1 MTADKI
7 VLTADSTHGRAEH
20 LDATKISRQPIF
32 LIGLFAAAAVHA
44 ALILGMI
51 GSPSRYIG
59 DPEGSSRVINVEL
72 IDEAEFQNSAPS
84 TSRPDNPPSAATVAP
99 PPQPEAPP
107 PQPEAPR
114 AQPEEPRPQPE
125 EPRPQPEEPSA
136 QPEAPRAQPE
146 EPSAQPEAPSAQ
158 PEEPRAQPQAPS
170 ASEPVLP
177 QKSAEQPPLETKK
190 PKAPSPQDTP
200 EKRKVTEIDPN
211 YELKPPATLDL
222 RVPFYATTTEAQRS
236 SSGAT
241 RPPGITRSGE
251 NDKFGRDVI
260 RSLRKMMPPPRGIKG
275 RVTIR
280 IFLDGQGNIAKA
292 ELVQSGGNRELDQSV
307 LFSAQ
312 QATFPYPPKGATVA
326 DRTFRVTYIY
336 R

>member
-1 MTADKI
+1 MSADKI

-20 LDATKISRQPIF
+20 LAATKISRQPIF
-32 LIGLFAAAAVHA
+32 LIGLIGAVAVHA
-44 ALILGMI
+44 ALILGLI

-72 IDEAEFQNSAPS
+72 INEAEFQNSAPS

-99 PPQPEAPP
+99 PPQPE
-107 PQPEAPR
+107 E
-114 AQPEEPRPQPE
+114 
-125 EPRPQPEEPSA
+125 
-136 QPEAPRAQPE
+136 PRAQPE
-146 EPSAQPEAPSAQ
+146 EPSA
-158 PEEPRAQPQAPS
+158 
-170 ASEPVLP
+170 SEPDLP
-177 QKSAEQPPLETKK
+177 QKSAKQPPLETEK
-190 PKAPSPQDTP
+190 PKTPSPQDTP

-211 YELKPPATLDL
+211 YELKPPAPLDL
-222 RVPFYATTTEAQRS
+222 RVPFYATTTGAQRS

-312 QATFPYPPKGATVA
+312 QVTFPYPPKGATVA

>member
-1 MTADKI
+1 MSADKI

-20 LDATKISRQPIF
+20 LAATKISRQPIF
-32 LIGLFAAAAVHA
+32 LIGLIGAVAVHA
-44 ALILGMI
+44 ALILGLI

-99 PPQPEAPP
+99 PPQPET
-107 PQPEAPR
+107 PR
-114 AQPEEPRPQPE
+114 AQPEE
-125 EPRPQPEEPSA
+125 
-136 QPEAPRAQPE
+136 PRAQPE
-146 EPSAQPEAPSAQ
+146 EPSA
-158 PEEPRAQPQAPS
+158 
-170 ASEPVLP
+170 SEPDLP
-177 QKSAEQPPLETKK
+177 QKSAEQPPLETEK
-190 PKAPSPQDTP
+190 PKTPSPQDTP

-211 YELKPPATLDL
+211 YELKPPAPLDL
-222 RVPFYATTTEAQRS
+222 RVPFYATTTGAQRS

>member
-1 MTADKI
+1 MSADKI

-20 LDATKISRQPIF
+20 LAAINISRQPIF

-44 ALILGMI
+44 ALILGLI

-99 PPQPEAPP
+99 PPQPE
-107 PQPEAPR
+107 E
-114 AQPEEPRPQPE
+114 
-125 EPRPQPEEPSA
+125 
-136 QPEAPRAQPE
+136 PRAQPE
-146 EPSAQPEAPSAQ
+146 EPSA
-158 PEEPRAQPQAPS
+158 
-170 ASEPVLP
+170 SEPDLP
-177 QKSAEQPPLETKK
+177 QKSAEKPPLETKK

-200 EKRKVTEIDPN
+200 KKRKVTEVDPS
-211 YELKPPATLDL
+211 YELKPPAPLDL
-222 RVPFYATTTEAQRS
+222 RVPFYATTTGAQGR

>member
-1 MTADKI
+1 MSADKI

-20 LDATKISRQPIF
+20 LAATKISRQPIF
-32 LIGLFAAAAVHA
+32 LIGLIGAVAVHA
-44 ALILGMI
+44 ALILGLI

-99 PPQPEAPP
+99 PPQPEAPR
-107 PQPEAPR
+107 PQPEEPR

-125 EPRPQPEEPSA
+125 
-136 QPEAPRAQPE
+136 
-146 EPSAQPEAPSAQ
+146 
-158 PEEPRAQPQAPS
+158 APS
-170 ASEPVLP
+170 ASEPDLP

-190 PKAPSPQDTP
+190 PKTPSPQDTP

-211 YELKPPATLDL
+211 YELKPPAPLDL
-222 RVPFYATTTEAQRS
+222 RVPFYATTTGAQGR

>member
-20 LDATKISRQPIF
+20 LAATKISRQPIF
-32 LIGLFAAAAVHA
+32 LIGLIGAVAVHA
-44 ALILGMI
+44 ALILGLI

-99 PPQPEAPP
+99 PPQPEEPR
-107 PQPEAPR
+107 PQPETPR
-114 AQPEEPRPQPE
+114 AQPEE
-125 EPRPQPEEPSA
+125 
-136 QPEAPRAQPE
+136 PRAQPE
-146 EPSAQPEAPSAQ
+146 EPSA
-158 PEEPRAQPQAPS
+158 
-170 ASEPVLP
+170 SEPDLP
-177 QKSAEQPPLETKK
+177 QKSAEQPPLETEK
-190 PKAPSPQDTP
+190 PKTPSPQDTP

-211 YELKPPATLDL
+211 YELKPPAPLDL
-222 RVPFYATTTEAQRS
+222 RVPFYATTTGAQGR

>member
-20 LDATKISRQPIF
+20 LAATKISRQPIF

-107 PQPEAPR
+107 PQPEAP
-114 AQPEEPRPQPE
+114 
-125 EPRPQPEEPSA
+125 S
-136 QPEAPRAQPE
+136 AQPE

-158 PEEPRAQPQAPS
+158 PEEPRAQPEAPS
-170 ASEPVLP
+170 ASEPDLP

-211 YELKPPATLDL
+211 YEFKPPAPLDL
-222 RVPFYATTTEAQRS
+222 RVPFYATTTGAQGR

>member
-1 MTADKI
+1 MSADKI

-20 LDATKISRQPIF
+20 LAAINISRQPIF

-44 ALILGMI
+44 ALILGLI

-99 PPQPEAPP
+99 PPQPE
-107 PQPEAPR
+107 E
-114 AQPEEPRPQPE
+114 
-125 EPRPQPEEPSA
+125 
-136 QPEAPRAQPE
+136 PRAQPE
-146 EPSAQPEAPSAQ
+146 EPSA
-158 PEEPRAQPQAPS
+158 
-170 ASEPVLP
+170 SEPDLP
-177 QKSAEQPPLETKK
+177 QKSAEQPPLETEK
-190 PKAPSPQDTP
+190 PKTPSPQDTP

-211 YELKPPATLDL
+211 YELKPPAPLDL
-222 RVPFYATTTEAQRS
+222 RVPFYATTTGAQRS

-292 ELVQSGGNRELDQSV
+292 ELVQSGRNRELDQSV

>member
-1 MTADKI
+1 
-7 VLTADSTHGRAEH
+7 
-20 LDATKISRQPIF
+20 
-32 LIGLFAAAAVHA
+32 
-44 ALILGMI
+44 MI

-99 PPQPEAPP
+99 PPQPET
-107 PQPEAPR
+107 PR
-114 AQPEEPRPQPE
+114 AQHEEPRPQPE
-125 EPRPQPEEPSA
+125 EPR
-136 QPEAPRAQPE
+136 
-146 EPSAQPEAPSAQ
+146 AQPEAPSA
-158 PEEPRAQPQAPS
+158 
-170 ASEPVLP
+170 SEPDLP

-211 YELKPPATLDL
+211 YELKPPAPLDL
-222 RVPFYATTTEAQRS
+222 RVPFYATTTGAQGR

>member
-99 PPQPEAPP
+99 PPQPET
-107 PQPEAPR
+107 
-114 AQPEEPRPQPE
+114 
-125 EPRPQPEEPSA
+125 
-136 QPEAPRAQPE
+136 PRAQPE
-146 EPSAQPEAPSAQ
+146 EPSA
-158 PEEPRAQPQAPS
+158 
-170 ASEPVLP
+170 SEPDLP

-211 YELKPPATLDL
+211 YELKPPAPLDL
-222 RVPFYATTTEAQRS
+222 RVPFYATTTGAQRS

>member
-1 MTADKI
+1 MSADKI

-20 LDATKISRQPIF
+20 LAATKISRQPIF
-32 LIGLFAAAAVHA
+32 LIGLIGAVAVHA
-44 ALILGMI
+44 ALILGLI

-99 PPQPEAPP
+99 PPQPE
-107 PQPEAPR
+107 
-114 AQPEEPRPQPE
+114 EPRPQPE
-125 EPRPQPEEPSA
+125 TPRA
-136 QPEAPRAQPE
+136 QPETPRAQPE
-146 EPSAQPEAPSAQ
+146 EPSA
-158 PEEPRAQPQAPS
+158 
-170 ASEPVLP
+170 SEPDLP
-177 QKSAEQPPLETKK
+177 QKSAEQPPLETEK
-190 PKAPSPQDTP
+190 PKTPSPQDTP

-211 YELKPPATLDL
+211 YELKPPAPLDL
-222 RVPFYATTTEAQRS
+222 RVPFYATTTGAQRS

>member
-1 MTADKI
+1 MSADKI
-7 VLTADSTHGRAEH
+7 VLTADNTHGRAEH

-99 PPQPEAPP
+99 PPQPEAPRA
-107 PQPEAPR
+107 QPEEPR

-125 EPRPQPEEPSA
+125 
-136 QPEAPRAQPE
+136 
-146 EPSAQPEAPSAQ
+146 
-158 PEEPRAQPQAPS
+158 APS
-170 ASEPVLP
+170 ASEPDLP

-190 PKAPSPQDTP
+190 PKTPSPQDTP

-211 YELKPPATLDL
+211 YELKPPAPLDL
-222 RVPFYATTTEAQRS
+222 RVPFYATTTGAQRS

>member
-1 MTADKI
+1 MSADKI

-20 LDATKISRQPIF
+20 LAATKISRQPIF
-32 LIGLFAAAAVHA
+32 LIGLIGAVAVHA
-44 ALILGMI
+44 ALILGLI

-99 PPQPEAPP
+99 PPQPE
-107 PQPEAPR
+107 
-114 AQPEEPRPQPE
+114 EPRPQPE
-125 EPRPQPEEPSA
+125 T
-136 QPEAPRAQPE
+136 PRAQPE
-146 EPSAQPEAPSAQ
+146 EPSA
-158 PEEPRAQPQAPS
+158 
-170 ASEPVLP
+170 SEPDLP
-177 QKSAEQPPLETKK
+177 QKSAEQPPLETEK
-190 PKAPSPQDTP
+190 PKTPSPQDTP

-211 YELKPPATLDL
+211 YELKPPAPLDL
-222 RVPFYATTTEAQRS
+222 RVPFYATTTGAQRS

>member
-1 MTADKI
+1 MSADKI

-20 LDATKISRQPIF
+20 LAATKIRRQPIF

-44 ALILGMI
+44 ALILGLI
-51 GSPSRYIG
+51 GAPSRYIG

-72 IDEAEFQNSAPS
+72 IDEAEFLNRAPS
-84 TSRPDNPPSAATVAP
+84 TSRPDNPPSAAATVAP
-99 PPQPEAPP
+99 R

-114 AQPEEPRPQPE
+114 AQPEAPRP
-125 EPRPQPEEPSA
+125 
-136 QPEAPRAQPE
+136 
-146 EPSAQPEAPSAQ
+146 
-158 PEEPRAQPQAPS
+158 
-170 ASEPVLP
+170 SEPDLP
-177 QKSAEQPPLETKK
+177 QKSAEQPPLEIKR
-190 PKAPSPQDTP
+190 PKAPSPQDTS

-211 YELKPPATLDL
+211 YELKPPAPLDL
-222 RVPFYATTTEAQRS
+222 RVPFYATTSGAQGS

>member
-1 MTADKI
+1 MSADKI

-20 LDATKISRQPIF
+20 LAATRISRQPIF

-84 TSRPDNPPSAATVAP
+84 TSRPDNPPSAAATVASR
-99 PPQPEAPP
+99 PQPEAL
-107 PQPEAPR
+107 
-114 AQPEEPRPQPE
+114 RP
-125 EPRPQPEEPSA
+125 
-136 QPEAPRAQPE
+136 
-146 EPSAQPEAPSAQ
+146 
-158 PEEPRAQPQAPS
+158 
-170 ASEPVLP
+170 SEPDLP
-177 QKSAEQPPLETKK
+177 QKSAEQPPLETEK
-190 PKAPSPQDTP
+190 PKTPSPQDTP

-222 RVPFYATTTEAQRS
+222 RVPFYATTTGAQRS

>member
-1 MTADKI
+1 MSADKI

-20 LDATKISRQPIF
+20 LAATKISRQPIF
-32 LIGLFAAAAVHA
+32 LIGLIGAVAVHA

-99 PPQPEAPP
+99 PPQPET
-107 PQPEAPR
+107 PR
-114 AQPEEPRPQPE
+114 AQPEEPRPQS
-125 EPRPQPEEPSA
+125 EEPSA
-136 QPEAPRAQPE
+136 QPEEPRAQPE
-146 EPSAQPEAPSAQ
+146 EPSAQPEAPSA
-158 PEEPRAQPQAPS
+158 
-170 ASEPVLP
+170 SESDLP

-222 RVPFYATTTEAQRS
+222 RVPFYATTTGAQRS

>member
-1 MTADKI
+1 MSADKI

-20 LDATKISRQPIF
+20 LAATKISRQPIF
-32 LIGLFAAAAVHA
+32 LIGLIGAVAVHA
-44 ALILGMI
+44 ALILGLI

-99 PPQPEAPP
+99 PPQPEEPR
-107 PQPEAPR
+107 PQPETPR

-125 EPRPQPEEPSA
+125 T
-136 QPEAPRAQPE
+136 PRAQPE
-146 EPSAQPEAPSAQ
+146 EPPAQPKE
-158 PEEPRAQPQAPS
+158 PS
-170 ASEPVLP
+170 ASEPDLP
-177 QKSAEQPPLETKK
+177 QKSAEQPPLETEK
-190 PKAPSPQDTP
+190 PKTPSPQDTP

-211 YELKPPATLDL
+211 YELKPPAPLDL
-222 RVPFYATTTEAQRS
+222 RVPFYATTTGAQRS

>member
-20 LDATKISRQPIF
+20 LAATKISRQPIF

-125 EPRPQPEEPSA
+125 EPSA
-136 QPEAPRAQPE
+136 QPEAPRP
-146 EPSAQPEAPSAQ
+146 Q
-158 PEEPRAQPQAPS
+158 PEEPRAQPEAPS
-170 ASEPVLP
+170 ASEPDLP

-211 YELKPPATLDL
+211 YELKPPAPLDL
-222 RVPFYATTTEAQRS
+222 RVPFYATTTGAQGR

>member
-1 MTADKI
+1 MSADKI

-20 LDATKISRQPIF
+20 LAATKISRQPIF
-32 LIGLFAAAAVHA
+32 LIGLFGAVAVHA
-44 ALILGMI
+44 ALILGLI

-99 PPQPEAPP
+99 PPQL
-107 PQPEAPR
+107 EAPR

-125 EPRPQPEEPSA
+125 EPR
-136 QPEAPRAQPE
+136 
-146 EPSAQPEAPSAQ
+146 AQ
-158 PEEPRAQPQAPS
+158 PEEPRAQPEAPS
-170 ASEPVLP
+170 ASEPDLP

-190 PKAPSPQDTP
+190 PKTPSPQDTP

-211 YELKPPATLDL
+211 YELKPPAPLDL
-222 RVPFYATTTEAQRS
+222 RVPFYATTTGAQRS

>member
-44 ALILGMI
+44 ALILGLI
-51 GSPSRYIG
+51 GAPSRYIG

-99 PPQPEAPP
+99 PPQPE
-107 PQPEAPR
+107 
-114 AQPEEPRPQPE
+114 

-136 QPEAPRAQPE
+136 
-146 EPSAQPEAPSAQ
+146 
-158 PEEPRAQPQAPS
+158 
-170 ASEPVLP
+170 SEPDLP
-177 QKSAEQPPLETKK
+177 QKSAEQPPLETEK
-190 PKAPSPQDTP
+190 PKTPSPQDTP

-222 RVPFYATTTEAQRS
+222 RVPFYATTTGAQRS
-236 SSGAT
+236 SSGST

>member
-1 MTADKI
+1 MSADKI

-20 LDATKISRQPIF
+20 LAAINIRRQPIF

-44 ALILGMI
+44 ALILGLI

-99 PPQPEAPP
+99 PPQPE
-107 PQPEAPR
+107 
-114 AQPEEPRPQPE
+114 EPRL
-125 EPRPQPEEPSA
+125 QPEEPSA
-136 QPEAPRAQPE
+136 
-146 EPSAQPEAPSAQ
+146 
-158 PEEPRAQPQAPS
+158 
-170 ASEPVLP
+170 SEPDLP
-177 QKSAEQPPLETKK
+177 QKSAEKPPLETKK

-200 EKRKVTEIDPN
+200 KKRKVTEVDPN
-211 YELKPPATLDL
+211 YELKPPAPLDL
-222 RVPFYATTTEAQRS
+222 RVPFYATTTGAQGR

>member
-1 MTADKI
+1 MSADKI

-20 LDATKISRQPIF
+20 LAATKISRQPIF
-32 LIGLFAAAAVHA
+32 LIGLIGAVAVHA
-44 ALILGMI
+44 ALILGLI

-99 PPQPEAPP
+99 PPQPE
-107 PQPEAPR
+107 
-114 AQPEEPRPQPE
+114 EPRPQPE
-125 EPRPQPEEPSA
+125 EPR
-136 QPEAPRAQPE
+136 AQPE
-146 EPSAQPEAPSAQ
+146 EPSA
-158 PEEPRAQPQAPS
+158 
-170 ASEPVLP
+170 SEPDLP

-211 YELKPPATLDL
+211 YELKPPAPLDL
-222 RVPFYATTTEAQRS
+222 RVPFYATTTGAQRS

>member
-1 MTADKI
+1 MSADKI

-20 LDATKISRQPIF
+20 LAAINISRQPIF

-44 ALILGMI
+44 ALILGLI

-99 PPQPEAPP
+99 PPQPEEPR
-107 PQPEAPR
+107 PQPETPR
-114 AQPEEPRPQPE
+114 AQPEE
-125 EPRPQPEEPSA
+125 
-136 QPEAPRAQPE
+136 PRAQPE
-146 EPSAQPEAPSAQ
+146 EPSA
-158 PEEPRAQPQAPS
+158 
-170 ASEPVLP
+170 SEPDLP
-177 QKSAEQPPLETKK
+177 QKSAEKPPLETKK

-200 EKRKVTEIDPN
+200 KKRKVTEVDPN
-211 YELKPPATLDL
+211 YELKPPAPLDL
-222 RVPFYATTTEAQRS
+222 RVPFYATTTGAQGR

-280 IFLDGQGNIAKA
+280 IFLDEKGYIARA
-292 ELVQSGGNRELDQSV
+292 ELVQSGGNRELDQNV

-312 QATFPYPPKGATVA
+312 QANFPYPPNGATVA

>member
-1 MTADKI
+1 
-7 VLTADSTHGRAEH
+7 
-20 LDATKISRQPIF
+20 
-32 LIGLFAAAAVHA
+32 
-44 ALILGMI
+44 
-51 GSPSRYIG
+51 
-59 DPEGSSRVINVEL
+59 L

-125 EPRPQPEEPSA
+125 EPSA

-158 PEEPRAQPQAPS
+158 PEEPRAQPEAPS
-170 ASEPVLP
+170 ASEPDLP

-211 YELKPPATLDL
+211 YEFKPPAPLDL
-222 RVPFYATTTEAQRS
+222 RVPFYATTTGAQGR

>member
-1 MTADKI
+1 MSADKI

-20 LDATKISRQPIF
+20 LAAINISRQPIF

-44 ALILGMI
+44 ALILGLI

-99 PPQPEAPP
+99 PPQPE
-107 PQPEAPR
+107 
-114 AQPEEPRPQPE
+114 EPRL
-125 EPRPQPEEPSA
+125 QPEEPSA
-136 QPEAPRAQPE
+136 
-146 EPSAQPEAPSAQ
+146 
-158 PEEPRAQPQAPS
+158 
-170 ASEPVLP
+170 SEPDLP
-177 QKSAEQPPLETKK
+177 QKSAEKPPLETKK

-200 EKRKVTEIDPN
+200 KKRKVTEVDPN
-211 YELKPPATLDL
+211 YELKPPAPLDL
-222 RVPFYATTTEAQRS
+222 RVPFYATTTGAQGR

>member
-1 MTADKI
+1 MSADKI

-20 LDATKISRQPIF
+20 LAATKISRQPIF
-32 LIGLFAAAAVHA
+32 LIGLIGAVAVHA
-44 ALILGMI
+44 ALILGLI

-99 PPQPEAPP
+99 PPQPE
-107 PQPEAPR
+107 
-114 AQPEEPRPQPE
+114 EPRPQPE
-125 EPRPQPEEPSA
+125 TPPAQPEE
-136 QPEAPRAQPE
+136 PRAQPE
-146 EPSAQPEAPSAQ
+146 EPSA
-158 PEEPRAQPQAPS
+158 
-170 ASEPVLP
+170 SEPDLP

-211 YELKPPATLDL
+211 YEFKPPAPLDL
-222 RVPFYATTTEAQRS
+222 RVPFYATTTGAQRS

>member
-1 MTADKI
+1 MSADKI

-20 LDATKISRQPIF
+20 LAATKISRQPIF
-32 LIGLFAAAAVHA
+32 LIGLFAAVAVHA
-44 ALILGMI
+44 ALILGLI
-51 GSPSRYIG
+51 GSPPRYIG

-84 TSRPDNPPSAATVAP
+84 TSRPDNPPSAAATVAP
-99 PPQPEAPP
+99 RPQPEEPR
-107 PQPEAPR
+107 PQS
-114 AQPEEPRPQPE
+114 EEPRPQPE
-125 EPRPQPEEPSA
+125 EPRP
-136 QPEAPRAQPE
+136 
-146 EPSAQPEAPSAQ
+146 
-158 PEEPRAQPQAPS
+158 
-170 ASEPVLP
+170 SEPDLP
-177 QKSAEQPPLETKK
+177 QKSAEQPPLETTR

-211 YELKPPATLDL
+211 YELKPPAPLDL
-222 RVPFYATTTEAQRS
+222 RVPFYATTTGAQRS

>member
-1 MTADKI
+1 MSADKI

-20 LDATKISRQPIF
+20 LAAINISRQPIF

-44 ALILGMI
+44 ALILGLI

-99 PPQPEAPP
+99 PPQPE
-107 PQPEAPR
+107 EPR
-114 AQPEEPRPQPE
+114 LQPEE
-125 EPRPQPEEPSA
+125 
-136 QPEAPRAQPE
+136 PRAQPE
-146 EPSAQPEAPSAQ
+146 EPSA
-158 PEEPRAQPQAPS
+158 
-170 ASEPVLP
+170 SEPDLP
-177 QKSAEQPPLETKK
+177 QKSAEKPPLETKK

-200 EKRKVTEIDPN
+200 KKRKVTEVDPN
-211 YELKPPATLDL
+211 YELKPPAPLDL
-222 RVPFYATTTEAQRS
+222 RVPFYATTTGAQGR